1 MAPDFA
7 RAHLALGKALLQD
20 GKVADAV
27 TSLRE
32 AVRLQPDD
40 GEPHY
45 QLGLALARAGQKE
58 EAAAELKKGREL
70 VAAGDRR
77 QNANLDVAEG
87 RAALDEGN
95 LEQAAAKFRH
105 AIELQPE
112 LAVAHGLLGATL
124 EKQGDAAGAT
134 AAYRKAL
141 DLNPSDSVAKQ
152 SLDRLAHA
160 SAGSDDPARQSELE
174 AYVRQEKYQEVEP
187 LLAGYVRDHPT
198 STLGWYA
205 LGYSQ
210 FAQQKIG
217 ESIRSLAKSLQ
228 LDIRN
233 AEAHKILGRS
243 LMVIGRFDAAQVEF
257 EQGIRYDPRSAE
269 MQYNLGK
276 LLSIQDNWE
285 PARKAFEAALQIDP
299 DYIEAI
305 DALGFALEALG
316 DDAGAV
322 AQYEK
327 AMALNDAR
335 HGTFASAH
343 VNLSAYY
350 NRTGHPDKALAY
362 AKQALALDPK
372 SDRALFQK
380 ARADE
385 RQNRLDDAVDALNRA
400 IAINPRASSYYYVLA
415 GVYRRMGWTDES
427 RKALDSFKRLER
439 ETNELDKQRRT
450 AARGRAASTP
460 EPDRE

>member
-1 MAPDFA
+1 
-7 RAHLALGKALLQD
+7 
-20 GKVADAV
+20 V
-27 TSLRE
+27 
-32 AVRLQPDD
+32 
-40 GEPHY
+40 
-45 QLGLALARAGQKE
+45 
-58 EAAAELKKGREL
+58 
-70 VAAGDRR
+70 
-77 QNANLDVAEG
+77 
-87 RAALDEGN
+87 
-95 LEQAAAKFRH
+95 
-105 AIELQPE
+105 
-112 LAVAHGLLGATL
+112 L
-124 EKQGDAAGAT
+124 EKQGDVPGAS

-141 DLNPSDSVAKQ
+141 ELNPADAVAKR
-152 SLDRLAHA
+152 SLDRLA
-160 SAGSDDPARQSELE
+160 AGSVGGNDDRARMADLE
-174 AYVRQEKYQEVEP
+174 GYIRQEKYQEAEP
-187 LLAGYVRDHPT
+187 LLASYVQDHPR
-198 STLGWYA
+198 STWGWYA

-217 ESIRSLAKSLQ
+217 ESIRSLARSLQ
-228 LDIRN
+228 LDVRN
-233 AEAHKILGRS
+233 ADAHKILGRS
-243 LMVIGRFDAAQVEF
+243 LMIIGRFDAAQVEF
-257 EQGIRYDPRSAE
+257 EQGIRYDPGSAE

-285 PARKAFEAALQIDP
+285 PARKAFEAALRLDP
-299 DYIEAI
+299 DYVEAL

-322 AQYEK
+322 TQYEK
-327 AMALNDAR
+327 AIALNDAR

-385 RQNRLDDAVDALNRA
+385 RENRLDEAVDALNRA

-427 RKALDSFKRLER
+427 RKALDTFKRLER
-439 ETNELDKQRRT
+439 ETNELDKKRRT
-450 AARGRAASTP
+450 TARAGAPAAS